1 MYPNIK
7 YTRMILQEF
16 FNIVFTKY
24 IKVLIGQLTTV
35 SFPLVADVTV
45 KCILVGYKSF
55 LTKHCFGIT

>member
-1 MYPNIK
+1 MYSNIK

-35 SFPLVADVTV
+35 SFPLVADVIV

-55 LTKHCFGIT
+55 PTKHCFGIT